1 MPTKNPEIQTTSQ
14 HPTTRQRCNHQ
25 TSARLTES
33 CHLRSKCVLPKFG
46 TQRADTQPNIDGRGG
61 VNPNLAAST
70 VSTGVKPDVRATG
83 IVVGKAVKVS
93 QQALSQRFLSFPA
106 ELFEHVFLLPQLQAR
121 WHQRQ
126 KRPLPVAVKYAHKH
140 FDIWIVDGS
149 TLEALFRKLES
160 LQDAPQGKLAGKLC
174 TVIDLTRLPVQVWF
188 SHQSCTRYEF
198 PGRFAQFH
206 PASTLLILDRG
217 FYDFGFCALNCQ
229 TSRFHYSDQIQC
241 SVWSWANFE
250 FRLHAWDRLICFKTG
265 DKTNHCYGCASSKS
279 AKVKQCMVTSPQCST
294 SSSTVCRCW
303 PLRTRRIEEAFNTAK
318 RLLGLSYLWTG

>member
-1 MPTKNPEIQTTSQ
+1 MPTKTQKSRPRSSSQ

-61 VNPNLAAST
+61 VNPNLAST

-93 QQALSQRFLSFPA
+93 QQALSQRFSSRA
-106 ELFEHVFLLPQLQAR
+106 VWACMTCCHSYKHVGTKGKTTSSGRSQIRTQAF
-121 WHQRQ
+121 W
-126 KRPLPVAVKYAHKH
+126 KH
-140 FDIWIVDGS
+140 LIADGS

-174 TVIDLTRLPVQVWF
+174 TVIDLLTRLPVQVWF
-188 SHQSCTRYEF
+188 HTNPLAHEF

-206 PASTLLILDRG
+206 PCLDLV
-217 FYDFGFCALNCQ
+217 D
-229 TSRFHYSDQIQC
+229 SRPW
-241 SVWSWANFE
+241 VL
-250 FRLHAWDRLICFKTG
+250 RLWIFVRLIAKQVDFITRIKSNAAFEVERILSSDYTPRPFDLLQNRWQNQPLLRLRLVEVRQGKTM
-265 DKTNHCYGCASSKS
+265 YGYI
-279 AKVKQCMVTSPQCST
+279 TSVLDPQFFHRMPLLTST
-294 SSSTVCRCW
+294 DDGGE
-303 PLRTRRIEEAFNTAK
+303 LK
-318 RLLGLSYLWTG
+318 RLSILLNACWD